1 VAQYLADTSALE
13 RLHHPDVL
21 QRVEALYLNGR
32 IATCWTVD
40 LELLCSARNADAHAA
55 LLVDRR
61 FLPRVPCG
69 DAVGDRAIEVQGLLA
84 RTGRHRRPIND
95 LVLAAAAELAGLT
108 VLHYDQD
115 FDVIAEV
122 TGQPTEWV
130 VPRGSV
136 P

>member
-1 VAQYLADTSALE
+1 MAQYLADKSALV
-13 RLHHPDVL
+13 RLHQQDVL

-40 LELLCSARNADAHAA
+40 LELLSSARNAESHAA
-55 LLVDRR
+55 VLVDRR

-69 DAVGDRAIEVQGLLA
+69 DAAGDRAIEVQGLLA
-84 RTGRHRRPIND
+84 ATGRHRIPVPD
-95 LVLAAAAELAGLT
+95 LALAAAAELSGLT
-108 VLHYDQD
+108 VLHYDED
-115 FDVIAEV
+115 FDTIASV

-130 VPRGSV
+130 VPQGTV

>member
-1 VAQYLADTSALE
+1 MAQYLADTSALE

-32 IATCWTVD
+32 IATCWSVD
-40 LELLCSARNADAHAA
+40 LELLYSARNADAHAA
-55 LLVDRR
+55 VLTDRR

-84 RTGRHRRPIND
+84 RSGRHRLPIND
-95 LVLAAAAELAGLT
+95 LVLAAAAELSGLT
-108 VLHYDQD
+108 VLHYDHD
-115 FDVIAEV
+115 FETISEV
-122 TGQPTEWV
+122 TGQDNEWV

>member
-13 RLHHPDVL
+13 RLHQQDVL

-32 IATCWTVD
+32 IATCWSVD
-40 LELLCSARNADAHAA
+40 LELLYSARNADAHAA
-55 LLVDRR
+55 VLTDRR

-84 RTGRHRRPIND
+84 RSGRHRLPIND
-95 LVLAAAAELAGLT
+95 LVLAAAAELSGLT
-108 VLHYDQD
+108 VLHYDHD
-115 FDVIAEV
+115 FETISEV
-122 TGQPTEWV
+122 TGQPNEWV